1 MESPFVTNFTD
12 EVERLACSIGGDV
25 DGDGSFFRI
34 VDDQL
39 CRSYLRLLPPMDV
52 DGVTIWV
59 GRARGIQTQL
69 LACLG
74 MKY

>member
-1 MESPFVTNFTD
+1 MESPFVTSFTD
-12 EVERLACSIGGDV
+12 EVERLASSIGGDV
-25 DGDGSFFRI
+25 DGNNRFFRI

-39 CRSYLRLLPPMDV
+39 CRSYLRLLPPMEV

-59 GRARGIQTQL
+59 GRARGIQVQL

-74 MKY
+74 LKY